1 MARVVTVHKK
11 EGGGITVRCGSEVVG
26 FVTRLDGG
34 DERMSGNFA
43 AGPAHK
49 QHQAVLAAGD
59 TTQIEEAGLH
69 VYSSVHDMRIDN
81 EGSLAVE
88 GDKVHF
94 RPASAFIVLRSGG
107 LG

>member
-11 EGGGITVRCGSEVVG
+11 EGGGITVRCGSDVVG

-43 AGPAHK
+43 AGPAYK
-49 QHQAVLAAGD
+49 QHQQVRSVAAATGDRLA
-59 TTQIEEAGLH
+59 
-69 VYSSVHDMRIDN
+69 
-81 EGSLAVE
+81 
-88 GDKVHF
+88 
-94 RPASAFIVLRSGG
+94 